1 MVTLSLRQYLTKQ
14 PRLSCGWFLWGEDVS
29 MDQVCSEGERW
40 LLQVFVLQY
49 RESLIHGTGLA
60 CANRHYT
67 NPVGTEWCWKMDDAD
82 KKALDSHYQNGQTNQ
97 STITTTRSSERNTRT
112 KVKMRIGQEFEVSQD
127 CVPELLIT
135 IQYVDQNQS
144 TRTKVVESQQP
155 TINNPTAE
163 TRKTQGSSV
172 STALQQLMDTCP
184 LTTAQVNRE
193 VQQED
198 VSYLAPCFDNV
209 ELYVD
214 AMKLTPGEQSDVQLK
229 KSNHLAMIE
238 CLKIWRGKQ
247 RSQATFRALLEM
259 LVKLRKGEIADLVCQ
274 YLKEL

>member
-1 MVTLSLRQYLTKQ
+1 
-14 PRLSCGWFLWGEDVS
+14 
-29 MDQVCSEGERW
+29 MD
-40 LLQVFVLQY
+40 
-49 RESLIHGTGLA
+49 
-60 CANRHYT
+60 
-67 NPVGTEWCWKMDDAD
+67 K
-82 KKALDSHYQNGQTNQ
+82 
-97 STITTTRSSERNTRT
+97 
-112 KVKMRIGQEFEVSQD
+112 
-127 CVPELLIT
+127 
-135 IQYVDQNQS
+135 
-144 TRTKVVESQQP
+144 
-155 TINNPTAE
+155 
-163 TRKTQGSSV
+163 
-172 STALQQLMDTCP
+172 CP

-193 VQQED
+193 IQQED

-274 YLKEL
+274 YLKVSVCVYPLSYSVTKPSQHCVLCMQGSYVHTTQYIGACVCALFVCPPPILVFYCQTVRPTPTSHALI

>member
-1 MVTLSLRQYLTKQ
+1 MCY
-14 PRLSCGWFLWGEDVS
+14 
-29 MDQVCSEGERW
+29 
-40 LLQVFVLQY
+40 VLFNF
-49 RESLIHGTGLA
+49 HT
-60 CANRHYT
+60 
-67 NPVGTEWCWKMDDAD
+67 V
-82 KKALDSHYQNGQTNQ
+82 
-97 STITTTRSSERNTRT
+97 
-112 KVKMRIGQEFEVSQD
+112 
-127 CVPELLIT
+127 
-135 IQYVDQNQS
+135 
-144 TRTKVVESQQP
+144 
-155 TINNPTAE
+155 
-163 TRKTQGSSV
+163 GSSV

-274 YLKEL
+274 YLKVSVCVYPLIIIVSPNLRLMHEGKLCPYHSVYRCVCALLCLSPPTGVSLSNCTSYTHLSLI